1 MKSFLQEV
9 SLGLS
14 KKNKKLNSKWFYDF
28 HGSKLFEQITELE
41 EYYPTRTE
49 IKILKDNKIEIANKI
64 GKSATL
70 IEPGAGDI
78 KKIAIFLDSLDN
90 PKKYIPLD
98 ISEDYM
104 TKISQGFKRKFP
116 KIAITPKAYDFSR
129 NNKLPF
135 KVNSSENIV
144 IFFPG
149 STLGNFEKE
158 DAVKFLKMLKSKF
171 KAKMIIIGVDLIK
184 DIPTLISAYD
194 DKKGVTAK
202 FNKNILRRINTELG
216 GNIDLNSY
224 KHLAIY
230 NKSKKRIEMRLKCK
244 KNSNI
249 KVNGSKYLI
258 KKNEEIHTEN
268 SHKYSIKSFK
278 NLANKAGW
286 KIKKTWVDNKKL
298 FSVHCLDLGK
308 SG

>member
-14 KKNKKLNSKWFYDF
+14 KKNKKLSSKWFYDF
-28 HGSKLFEQITELE
+28 YGSKIFEQITKLE
-41 EYYPTRTE
+41 EYYLTRTE
-49 IKILKDNKIEIANKI
+49 RKILQDNKIEIANKI
-64 GKSATL
+64 GTNAVI

-78 KKIAIFLDSLDN
+78 KKIGIFLNNLDD

-98 ISEDYM
+98 ISDNYI
-104 TKISQGFKRKFP
+104 TKIAKGFRKKFP
-116 KIAITPKAYDFSR
+116 NVAITPKGYDFSK

-135 KVNSSENIV
+135 KINSSENII

-149 STLGNFEKE
+149 STIGNFEKN

-171 KAKMIIIGVDLIK
+171 KAKKIIIGADLVK

-202 FNKNILRRINTELG
+202 FNKNILRRINIELG
-216 GNIDLNSY
+216 GDINLNFY

-230 NKSKKRIEMRLKCK
+230 NKPKKRIEMRLKSK
-244 KNSNI
+244 RNNNI
-249 KVNGSKYLI
+249 RINGSKYFI

-268 SHKYSIKSFK
+268 SHKYTIKSFK
-278 NLANKAGW
+278 NLANEAGW
-286 KIKKTWVDNKKL
+286 KINKTWVDKKKL
-298 FSVHCLDLGK
+298 FSVHCLDLAL
-308 SG
+308 

>member
-1 MKSFLQEV
+1 MNTFLHEV

-28 HGSKLFEQITELE
+28 HGSKLFEQITKLD

-49 IKILKDNKIEIANKI
+49 RKILKDNKNEIANKI
-64 GKSATL
+64 GKSAVL

-78 KKIAIFLDSLDN
+78 KKIAIFLNSLDK

-98 ISEDYM
+98 ISEDYIK
-104 TKISQGFKRKFP
+104 KISQSFKKKFRRV
-116 KIAITPKAYDFSR
+116 AITPKGYDFWA

-135 KVNSSENIV
+135 KINSSDNII

-149 STLGNFEKE
+149 STIGNFETKE
-158 DAVKFLKMLKSKF
+158 AIQFLKMLKLKF
-171 KAKMIIIGVDLIK
+171 KAKKVIIGVDLVK
-184 DIPTLISAYD
+184 DVKTLISAYD

-202 FNKNILRRINTELG
+202 FNKNILKRINTELG
-216 GNIDLNSY
+216 GDIDLGLY

-230 NKSKKRIEMRLKCK
+230 NKSKNRIEMRLKSK
-244 KNSNI
+244 KTHNI
-249 KVNGSKYLI
+249 KINGSNYLI

-268 SHKYSIKSFK
+268 SHKYTLKSFK
-278 NLANKAGW
+278 NLVGKAGW
-286 KIKKTWVDNKKL
+286 KIDTTWVDDKGL
-298 FSVHCLDLGK
+298 FSVHCLL
-308 SG
+308 